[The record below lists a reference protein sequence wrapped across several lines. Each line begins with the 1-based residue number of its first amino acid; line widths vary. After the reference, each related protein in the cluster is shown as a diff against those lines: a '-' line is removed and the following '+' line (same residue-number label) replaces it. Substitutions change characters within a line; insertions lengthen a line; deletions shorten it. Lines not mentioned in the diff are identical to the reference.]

1 MQGLA
6 HDQDNSLTK
15 FKATKFHYDHV
26 YTRDGLSPAKDNL
39 PETKS
44 VQSNELTRRIKLEGL
59 LVEITTH
66 SFSHDDDFPTDRGSE
81 TDDPSLQRKRPILY
95 CISVRIPPPP
105 LPWRKTANARQMKEC
120 LKTPEKTADISA
132 SHHWFPKE
140 MKFEERA

>member
-95 CISVRIPPPP
+95 CISVRPPPVEENCKC
-105 LPWRKTANARQMKEC
+105 KTDERVFENA
-120 LKTPEKTADISA
+120 
-132 SHHWFPKE
+132 
-140 MKFEERA
+140 